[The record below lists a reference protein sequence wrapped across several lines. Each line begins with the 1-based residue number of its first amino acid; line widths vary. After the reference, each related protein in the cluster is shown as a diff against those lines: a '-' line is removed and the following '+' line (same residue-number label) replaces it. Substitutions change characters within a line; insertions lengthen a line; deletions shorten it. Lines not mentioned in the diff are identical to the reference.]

1 MAMIAKA
8 IPTTAPDGRTK
19 DTVATKSWEQTVSD
33 DKVQKKERGK
43 TLTLIYGSAYH
54 VMNSTYIHLRAKDP
68 NIYMYRR
75 GRIYKEQPWRN
86 TIIEK
91 ANTYLIMESH
101 TTMNKC
107 WSHISNEFLL

>member
-1 MAMIAKA
+1 M
-8 IPTTAPDGRTK
+8 
-19 DTVATKSWEQTVSD
+19 
-33 DKVQKKERGK
+33 KKNEEREK

-54 VMNSTYIHLRAKDP
+54 IMNSTCIYLRAKGP
-68 NIYMYRR
+68 NIYMYKR

-101 TTMNKC
+101 TAINKC
-107 WSHISNEFLL
+107 